1 VRYHEGDVVIIAS
14 TGFNS
19 VLNGHLAEIAGSIVN
34 EQGHRFCSIYLLALG
49 NRSKPY
55 LMAESE
61 LRPASAIDRLAQLD
75 PG

>member
-1 VRYHEGDVVIIAS
+1 VRYHKGDIVIIAS

-19 VLNGHLAEIAGSIVN
+19 VLNGHLAEVAGSSFG
-34 EQGHRFCSIYLLALG
+34 ELGQRFYSIHLLALG
-49 NRSKPY
+49 NRSNPY
-55 LMAESE
+55 VMNENE